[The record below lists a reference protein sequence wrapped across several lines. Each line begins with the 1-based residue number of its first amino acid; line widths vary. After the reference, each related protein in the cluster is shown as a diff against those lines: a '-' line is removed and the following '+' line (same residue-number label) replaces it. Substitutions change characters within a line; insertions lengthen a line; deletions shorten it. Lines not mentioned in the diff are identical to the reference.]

1 MQIFDDSK
9 KRIALLTGYK
19 EREITKT
26 LSSGDKEMTFQ
37 YPANGKD
44 TEALKEEYY
53 IRTKT
58 DEYVIKAVE
67 KGETYNKYTAVLNVE
82 ELEGE
87 AFAYGFASQEQTI
100 RACLEFAFEDTGW
113 TVGTCEI
120 TKKRTIN
127 IEESTTAWKVLQSCL
142 KTYRCECNIDTL
154 NKRVNIYEHI
164 GRDRGCYFVE
174 GMNLRKLTI
183 NSDTYDF
190 YTRILPLGKDG
201 ISIEFLH
208 GKEYLENYQYSTKV
222 KTYVWKDER
231 YTNTTSLMEDAEAKL
246 EEMSKPYK
254 VFAADVIDLAKQN
267 PDYKDILDYGIG
279 DTVRMVSK
287 KTHTREKQRIVKIT
301 EYPEN
306 PKKNKVELSNTTK
319 TFAEVQKTEAELSK
333 NETID
338 IANKSTQK
346 VLEDKYWTKK
356 EVESHIT
363 ASKEEVSLGVSK
375 IYETKDAVEEK
386 IKLSDGRTDEKLTK
400 YYTKEETKS
409 ALDMTAESINLK
421 VSKTYATQTTV
432 TEKYNS
438 AVKAGQT
445 AANTAEENAKNAMY
459 EKLTEYST
467 TEEMKSAIDLTAEN
481 INLSVSKTY
490 ATQTT
495 VTEKYNSAVKAG
507 QTAADTAETNAKNA
521 MYEKLTEYSTT
532 EEMNS
537 AIDLKMDAITLSVS
551 KTYATNTSVT
561 EKYNSAITAGQNAA
575 NAAEKN
581 ATAAGQTAA
590 DAAEKNAKDALYE
603 KLTEYS
609 TTEEMNSAIDLKL
622 DEISLSVSKTYATQ
636 SSVTEKYNKA
646 KTYAMNVA
654 DAAEENAIADTVEKL
669 KSYSTTEEMN
679 SAIDLKLD
687 EINLSVSKTYATQT
701 TVTEKY
707 NSAVKAGQTAA
718 NTAEKNANAATDRKL
733 QEYSTTEEMNSA
745 IKLKA
750 DSITTEVNKKVDSS
764 EFGTKITQNAY
775 NVRVAWNNNSNYIQ
789 LESGKIAIYN
799 GEVTTNQKR
808 AVFDQNGNHFYRD
821 GYYVGKIGTN
831 YWSDNETHK
840 GLVFD
845 LDVQGKYMAFAQ
857 KASSSSTGYNT
868 MLCFSRA
875 NSLYGTYGVHMGCDL
890 DMHNYK
896 LKNVSWEKGGITGTL
911 NFVKVV
917 SMDSD
922 GTVNTWTNG
931 CKLQFENGIL
941 IAGTW

>member
-19 EREITKT
+19 ERKITKT
-26 LSSGDKEMTFQ
+26 LSSGDKEMVFQ

-409 ALDMTAESINLK
+409 ALDMTAESINL
-421 VSKTYATQTTV
+421 
-432 TEKYNS
+432 E
-438 AVKAGQT
+438 
-445 AANTAEENAKNAMY
+445 
-459 EKLTEYST
+459 
-467 TEEMKSAIDLTAEN
+467 
-481 INLSVSKTY
+481 VSKTY

>member
-26 LSSGDKEMTFQ
+26 LSSGDKEMVFQ

-87 AFAYGFASQEQTI
+87 VFAYGFASQEQTI

-409 ALDMTAESINLK
+409 ALDMTEESINLK

-445 AANTAEENAKNAMY
+445 AAN
-459 EKLTEYST
+459 
-467 TEEMKSAIDLTAEN
+467 
-481 INLSVSKTY
+481 
-490 ATQTT
+490 
-495 VTEKYNSAVKAG
+495 
-507 QTAADTAETNAKNA
+507 TAETNAKNA

-590 DAAEKNAKDALYE
+590 NAAEKNAKDALYE

-609 TTEEMNSAIDLKL
+609 TTEQMNSAIDLKL

-750 DSITTEVNKKVDSS
+750 DSITTEVNKKVGSS

-775 NVRVAWNNNSNYIQ
+775 SVRVAWNNNSNYIQ

-799 GEVTTNQKR
+799 
-808 AVFDQNGNHFYRD
+808 
-821 GYYVGKIGTN
+821 
-831 YWSDNETHK
+831 
-840 GLVFD
+840 
-845 LDVQGKYMAFAQ
+845 
-857 KASSSSTGYNT
+857 
-868 MLCFSRA
+868 
-875 NSLYGTYGVHMGCDL
+875 
-890 DMHNYK
+890 
-896 LKNVSWEKGGITGTL
+896 
-911 NFVKVV
+911 
-917 SMDSD
+917 
-922 GTVNTWTNG
+922 
-931 CKLQFENGIL
+931 
-941 IAGTW
+941 

>member
-1 MQIFDDSK
+1 MQIFSDSK

-19 EREITKT
+19 EREISTT

-44 TEALKEEYY
+44 AEVLKEEYY

-67 KGETYNKYTAVLNVE
+67 KGETFNKYTAVLNVE
-82 ELEGE
+82 ELEG
-87 AFAYGFASQEQTI
+87 AIFAYGFASQEQTV
-100 RACLEFAFEDTGW
+100 RACLEFAFEETGW

-127 IEESTTAWKVLQSCL
+127 IEESTNAWNVLQSCL
-142 KTYRCECNIDTL
+142 KTYRCECKIDSL
-154 NKRVNIYEHI
+154 NKRVDIYEHI
-164 GRDRGCYFVE
+164 GQDKGCYFVE

-208 GKEYLENYQYSTKV
+208 GKEYLENYQYSTKI

-246 EEMSKPYK
+246 EEMSKPYR
-254 VFAADVIDLAKQN
+254 VFAADVVDLAKQN

-287 KTHTREKQRIVKIT
+287 RTHTQEKQRIVKIT

-319 TFAEVQKTEAELSK
+319 TFAEVQKTEAELTK
-333 NETID
+333 NETIS

-375 IYETKDAVEEK
+375 IYETKDVVEEK

-409 ALDMTAESINLK
+409 AIDMSAESINLE

-438 AVKAGQT
+438 AVKKGQD
-445 AANTAEENAKNAMY
+445 AADAAEKNAKDAMY

-467 TEEMKSAIDLTAEN
+467 TEEMKSAIDL
-481 INLSVSKTY
+481 
-490 ATQTT
+490 
-495 VTEKYNSAVKAG
+495 KA
-507 QTAADTAETNAKNA
+507 
-521 MYEKLTEYSTT
+521 
-532 EEMNS
+532 
-537 AIDLKMDAITLSVS
+537 
-551 KTYATNTSVT
+551 
-561 EKYNSAITAGQNAA
+561 
-575 NAAEKN
+575 
-581 ATAAGQTAA
+581 
-590 DAAEKNAKDALYE
+590 
-603 KLTEYS
+603 
-609 TTEEMNSAIDLKL
+609 
-622 DEISLSVSKTYATQ
+622 
-636 SSVTEKYNKA
+636 
-646 KTYAMNVA
+646 
-654 DAAEENAIADTVEKL
+654 
-669 KSYSTTEEMN
+669 
-679 SAIDLKLD
+679 D

-707 NSAVKAGQTAA
+707 NSALKAGQDAA
-718 NTAEKNANAATDRKL
+718 SNAETNAIKAGQDAADAAEKNAKDAMYEKLTEYSTTEEMQSAIDLKADEINLSVSKTYATQTTVTEKYGKVKTYAMEVADAAEENAIADTIERLKSYSTTEEMTSAIDLKVDEINLSVSKTYATQTTVTEKYNSALKAGQDAADAAEENANKATDEKL
-733 QEYSTTEEMNSA
+733 TEYSTTEEMNAA

-750 DSITTEVNKKVDSS
+750 DSITTEVNKKVNNSD
-764 EFGTKITQNAY
+764 FGTKITQNAY
-775 NVRVAWNNNSNYIQ
+775 SVRVAWNNNSNYIQ

>member
-26 LSSGDKEMTFQ
+26 LSSGDKEMVFQ

-409 ALDMTAESINLK
+409 ALDMTAESINL
-421 VSKTYATQTTV
+421 
-432 TEKYNS
+432 E
-438 AVKAGQT
+438 
-445 AANTAEENAKNAMY
+445 
-459 EKLTEYST
+459 
-467 TEEMKSAIDLTAEN
+467 
-481 INLSVSKTY
+481 VSKTY

-609 TTEEMNSAIDLKL
+609 TTEQMNSAIDLKL

-707 NSAVKAGQTAA
+707 NSAVKKGQTAA
-718 NTAEKNANAATDRKL
+718 DAAEKNAIADTTQRLKS
-733 QEYSTTEEMNSA
+733 YSTTEEMNAA

-750 DSITTEVNKKVDSS
+750 DGITTEVNKKVSNS

-789 LESGKIAIYN
+789 LESGKLVIYN
-799 GEVTTNQKR
+799 GETTTNQKR
-808 AVFDQNGNHFYRD
+808 AAFDQNGNHFYRD

-831 YWSDNETHK
+831 YWSDNDAHK

-845 LDVQGKYMAFAQ
+845 LDYQGKYMAFAQ
-857 KASSSSTGYNT
+857 KPSSSSNAYST

-875 NSLYGTYGVHMGCDL
+875 NSIYNTYGVHMGCDL

>member
-26 LSSGDKEMTFQ
+26 LSSGDKEMVFQ

-154 NKRVNIYEHI
+154 NKRVDIYEHI

-254 VFAADVIDLAKQN
+254 VFAADVVDLAKQN

-409 ALDMTAESINLK
+409 AIDMSAESINLE

-438 AVKAGQT
+438 AVKKGQT
-445 AANTAEENAKNAMY
+445 AADAAEKNAKDAMY

-467 TEEMKSAIDLTAEN
+467 TEEMKSAIDLK
-481 INLSVSKTY
+481 V
-490 ATQTT
+490 
-495 VTEKYNSAVKAG
+495 
-507 QTAADTAETNAKNA
+507 
-521 MYEKLTEYSTT
+521 
-532 EEMNS
+532 
-537 AIDLKMDAITLSVS
+537 
-551 KTYATNTSVT
+551 
-561 EKYNSAITAGQNAA
+561 
-575 NAAEKN
+575 
-581 ATAAGQTAA
+581 
-590 DAAEKNAKDALYE
+590 
-603 KLTEYS
+603 
-609 TTEEMNSAIDLKL
+609 
-622 DEISLSVSKTYATQ
+622 
-636 SSVTEKYNKA
+636 
-646 KTYAMNVA
+646 
-654 DAAEENAIADTVEKL
+654 
-669 KSYSTTEEMN
+669 
-679 SAIDLKLD
+679 D

-707 NSAVKAGQTAA
+707 GKAKTYAMEVADAA
-718 NTAEKNANAATDRKL
+718 EENAIADTTQRLKS
-733 QEYSTTEEMNSA
+733 YSTTEEMNAA

-750 DSITTEVNKKVDSS
+750 DGITTEVNKKVSNS

-789 LESGKIAIYN
+789 LESGKLVIYN
-799 GEVTTNQKR
+799 GETTTNQKR
-808 AVFDQNGNHFYRD
+808 AAFDQNGNHFYRD

-831 YWSDNETHK
+831 YWSDNDAHK

-845 LDVQGKYMAFAQ
+845 LDYQGKYMAFAQ
-857 KASSSSTGYNT
+857 KPSSSSNAYST

-875 NSLYGTYGVHMGCDL
+875 NSIYNTYGVHMGCDL
-890 DMHNYK
+890 DMHNFK

>member
-26 LSSGDKEMTFQ
+26 LSSGDKEMVFQ

-67 KGETYNKYTAVLNVE
+67 KGKTYNKYTAVLNVE

-154 NKRVNIYEHI
+154 NKRVDIYEHI

-254 VFAADVIDLAKQN
+254 VFAADVVDLAKQN

-409 ALDMTAESINLK
+409 AIDMSAESINLE

-438 AVKAGQT
+438 AVK
-445 AANTAEENAKNAMY
+445 K
-459 EKLTEYST
+459 
-467 TEEMKSAIDLTAEN
+467 
-481 INLSVSKTY
+481 
-490 ATQTT
+490 
-495 VTEKYNSAVKAG
+495 
-507 QTAADTAETNAKNA
+507 
-521 MYEKLTEYSTT
+521 
-532 EEMNS
+532 
-537 AIDLKMDAITLSVS
+537 
-551 KTYATNTSVT
+551 
-561 EKYNSAITAGQNAA
+561 
-575 NAAEKN
+575 
-581 ATAAGQTAA
+581 GQTAA
-590 DAAEKNAKDALYE
+590 DAAEKNA
-603 KLTEYS
+603 
-609 TTEEMNSAIDLKL
+609 
-622 DEISLSVSKTYATQ
+622 
-636 SSVTEKYNKA
+636 
-646 KTYAMNVA
+646 
-654 DAAEENAIADTVEKL
+654 IADTTQRL

-679 SAIDLKLD
+679 A
-687 EINLSVSKTYATQT
+687 
-701 TVTEKY
+701 
-707 NSAVKAGQTAA
+707 
-718 NTAEKNANAATDRKL
+718 
-733 QEYSTTEEMNSA
+733 A

-750 DSITTEVNKKVDSS
+750 DGITTEVNKKVSNS

-789 LESGKIAIYN
+789 LESGKLVIYN
-799 GEVTTNQKR
+799 GETTTNQKR
-808 AVFDQNGNHFYRD
+808 AAFDQNGNHFYRD

-831 YWSDNETHK
+831 YWSDNDAHK

-845 LDVQGKYMAFAQ
+845 LDYQGKYMAFAQ
-857 KASSSSTGYNT
+857 KPSSSSNAYST

-875 NSLYGTYGVHMGCDL
+875 NSIYNTYGVHMGCDL
-890 DMHNYK
+890 DMHNFK

>member
-1 MQIFDDSK
+1 MGILKGIIDRFRAMGK
-9 KRIALLTGYK
+9 T
-19 EREITKT
+19 ENEI
-26 LSSGDKEMTFQ
+26 SSIV
-37 YPANGKD
+37 
-44 TEALKEEYY
+44 EA
-53 IRTKT
+53 
-58 DEYVIKAVE
+58 A
-67 KGETYNKYTAVLNVE
+67 A
-82 ELEGE
+82 
-87 AFAYGFASQEQTI
+87 
-100 RACLEFAFEDTGW
+100 
-113 TVGTCEI
+113 
-120 TKKRTIN
+120 
-127 IEESTTAWKVLQSCL
+127 
-142 KTYRCECNIDTL
+142 
-154 NKRVNIYEHI
+154 
-164 GRDRGCYFVE
+164 
-174 GMNLRKLTI
+174 
-183 NSDTYDF
+183 
-190 YTRILPLGKDG
+190 
-201 ISIEFLH
+201 
-208 GKEYLENYQYSTKV
+208 
-222 KTYVWKDER
+222 
-231 YTNTTSLMEDAEAKL
+231 
-246 EEMSKPYK
+246 EMSKPYK
-254 VFAADVIDLAKQN
+254 VFAADVVDLAKQN

-409 ALDMTAESINLK
+409 AIDMSAESINLE

-438 AVKAGQT
+438 AVKKGQT
-445 AANTAEENAKNAMY
+445 AADAAEKNAKDAMY

-467 TEEMKSAIDLTAEN
+467 TEEMKSAIDLKVDE

-495 VTEKYNSAVKAG
+495 VTEKYG
-507 QTAADTAETNAKNA
+507 
-521 MYEKLTEYSTT
+521 
-532 EEMNS
+532 
-537 AIDLKMDAITLSVS
+537 
-551 KTYATNTSVT
+551 
-561 EKYNSAITAGQNAA
+561 
-575 NAAEKN
+575 
-581 ATAAGQTAA
+581 
-590 DAAEKNAKDALYE
+590 
-603 KLTEYS
+603 
-609 TTEEMNSAIDLKL
+609 
-622 DEISLSVSKTYATQ
+622 
-636 SSVTEKYNKA
+636 KA
-646 KTYAMNVA
+646 KTYAMEVA
-654 DAAEENAIADTVEKL
+654 DAAEENAIADTTQRL

-679 SAIDLKLD
+679 AAIDLKVD

-707 NSAVKAGQTAA
+707 NSAVKKGQTAA
-718 NTAEKNANAATDRKL
+718 DAAEKNAIADTTQRLKS
-733 QEYSTTEEMNSA
+733 YSTTEEMNAA

-750 DSITTEVNKKVDSS
+750 DGITTEVNKKVSNS

-789 LESGKIAIYN
+789 LESGKLVIYN
-799 GEVTTNQKR
+799 GETTTNQKR
-808 AVFDQNGNHFYRD
+808 AAFDQNGNHFYRD

-831 YWSDNETHK
+831 YWSDNDAHK

-845 LDVQGKYMAFAQ
+845 LDYQGKYMAFAQ
-857 KASSSSTGYNT
+857 KPSSSSNAYST

-875 NSLYGTYGVHMGCDL
+875 NSIYNTYGVHMGCDL
-890 DMHNYK
+890 DMHNFK